1 MSALRRVLLLLRAP
15 LAAKSATSAESGDT
29 LLATAPKLVLVAMVD
44 SRAATADSKVVT
56 ADSREAVVALVDLAR
71 LPAIHAVVLDT

>member
-1 MSALRRVLLLLRAP
+1 VSALKRVPLLLRAP

-29 LLATAPKLVLVAMVD
+29 LLATAPKLVLVAMAD
-44 SRAATADSKVVT
+44 SRAATVGSKVVT

-71 LPAIHAVVLDT
+71 LPVTHVVALDT